1 MAMNGKK
8 KGLFFLFLYVASDP
22 GSSTDGPNITL
33 FGAPICPVYLC
44 CFRWGNPKS
53 PERRMR
59 VEISPVEEEEET
71 ASSLFVVC
79 LSIQWGEKTI
89 EEEGTNT
96 NFVHRNGRCA
106 VRILFHMDENGDK
119 TFFLLFKFV
128 LGRFSFLK

>member
-1 MAMNGKK
+1 
-8 KGLFFLFLYVASDP
+8 
-22 GSSTDGPNITL
+22 
-33 FGAPICPVYLC
+33 
-44 CFRWGNPKS
+44 
-53 PERRMR
+53 MR
-59 VEISPVEEEEET
+59 VEISPVEEEET

-119 TFFLLFKFV
+119 TSSFQIRLGSFFFLEIKDASEV
-128 LGRFSFLK
+128 S